1 MNSKAYWNK
10 RFEAI
15 KLDGIKRA
23 DATVK
28 DVQEVYAYALQRL
41 QADVEQ
47 WYHRYALENHL
58 SLADARKQ
66 LDARELKAFR
76 LTLKE
81 YQDMAQQEGLSDE
94 HIRMLEN
101 ASIRVR
107 LDRAQQLYI
116 QLAHHTARLA
126 NELDEDTKQVLAD
139 TYESS
144 TYKTAFETQRMQG
157 VFKDV
162 PLLSEDSIQKAIAK
176 PWTSDGKIFSDRI
189 WENREQLVSTLQ
201 TEITRSLII
210 GEGTGK
216 LSERIAKRFDVS
228 YHRARALIET
238 ETAHIQEEAS
248 YEQYKAHNLEQYEIL
263 ATLDTKTS
271 AICQSMDGKI
281 IDMKDY
287 KPGITAPPFHPYCRT
302 TKIPYIKGIT
312 DDIED
317 TRAYR
322 DENGKTQFTDSA
334 LHYDEWYN
342 KYVNNVKEKSI
353 LKEPVESDDRP
364 YNRLI
369 QYAKESN
376 VDYKP
381 VSVLKSPHEED
392 KIISILSGGDETKG
406 ACASVALAYIGQ
418 KQGFDVLDFRGGESQ
433 KFFSR
438 LFATARI
445 SEMTGVVTKV
455 VTDKKEMLA
464 GLSAFSQIESGKEYY
479 LAVGSHA
486 SIVKRTVEGELHYLE
501 LQSDKDSGWKKI
513 ESERFVLSNRF
524 GASNRVAKF
533 AGRPVDAVAY
543 LIDIEASNFNTDEF
557 QSILGFL
564 NTNKDEEMKGVSGY
578 AK

>member
-81 YQDMAQQEGLSDE
+81 YQNMAKQEELSDE

-126 NELDEDTKQVLAD
+126 NELDENTKQVLAD

-176 PWTSDGKIFSDRI
+176 PWTSDGNIFSDRI
-189 WENREQLVSTLQ
+189 WANREQLVSTLQ

-238 ETAHIQEEAS
+238 ETAHIQEAAS
-248 YEQYKAHNLEQYEIL
+248 YEQYKAHNIEQYEIL

-287 KPGITAPPFHPYCRT
+287 KPGITAPPFHPHCRT

-322 DENGKTQFTDSA
+322 DEDGKTQFTDSA

-342 KYVNNVKEKSI
+342 EYVKDSDEFNFGGYKTLIDGASEKKI
-353 LKEPVESDDRP
+353 EF
-364 YNRLI
+364 N
-369 QYAKESN
+369 
-376 VDYKP
+376 P
-381 VSVLKSPHEED
+381 VSLHTEIPKEE
-392 KIISILSGGDETKG
+392 KIINTVSGGDKTDG
-406 ACASVALAYIGQ
+406 GSCVSVALAYIGQ
-418 KQGFDVLDFRGGESQ
+418 KQGFNVLDFRGGES
-433 KFFSR
+433 R
-438 LFATARI
+438 RYFATSSTVEELI
-445 SEMTGVVTKV
+445 KMNGIKSNTIIGDTQF
-455 VTDKKEMLA
+455 LA
-464 GLSAFSQIESGKEYY
+464 GSTALSSLEKGKEYF
-479 LAVGSHA
+479 LAVGRHA
-486 SIVKRTVEGELHYLE
+486 SIVRKTKSGDLEYLE
-501 LQSDKDSGWKKI
+501 LQSAEYSGWHDANDLKFI
-513 ESERFVLSNRF
+513 LPYRFDAIDESVIKNGKVMQFKAF
-524 GASNRVAKF
+524 
-533 AGRPVDAVAY
+533 
-543 LIDIEASNFNTDEF
+543 LINVSDSDFKTDSF
-557 QSILGFL
+557 KHLLGFI
-564 NTNKDEEMKGVSGY
+564 NTNKGEELKGFDGSIQ
-578 AK
+578 

>member
-144 TYKTAFETQRMQG
+144 TYKTAFETQRMLG

-287 KPGITAPPFHPYCRT
+287 KPGITAPPFHPHCRT

-322 DENGKTQFTDSA
+322 DENGKTAFVEGDLTYQ
-334 LHYDEWYN
+334 EWYN
-342 KYVNNVKEKSI
+342 KYVKNTDTNI
-353 LKEPVESDDRP
+353 LV
-364 YNRLI
+364 
-369 QYAKESN
+369 
-376 VDYKP
+376 
-381 VSVLKSPHEED
+381 VLKTSNG
-392 KIISILSGGDETKG
+392 IAITSLSQHQQERADMRKLDVNGIQD
-406 ACASVALAYIGQ
+406 ALLNPLFVREVVIDSAGRSSQRFIG
-418 KQGFDVLDFRGGESQ
+418 KY
-433 KFFSR
+433 
-438 LFATARI
+438 ATVNI
-445 SEMTGVVTKV
+445 NPTTGVIVTSWK
-455 VTDKKEMLA
+455 TGTDTRKKYERDKK
-464 GLSAFSQIESGKEYY
+464 K
-479 LAVGSHA
+479 
-486 SIVKRTVEGELHYLE
+486 
-501 LQSDKDSGWKKI
+501 
-513 ESERFVLSNRF
+513 
-524 GASNRVAKF
+524 
-533 AGRPVDAVAY
+533 
-543 LIDIEASNFNTDEF
+543 
-557 QSILGFL
+557 
-564 NTNKDEEMKGVSGY
+564 
-578 AK
+578 